1 MNDLTLVLAAAVL
14 TYGSRAAAT
23 AVLPTASGRVLEF
36 IDRLPAPLFAG
47 LAVFAL
53 VGSPASVPD
62 WPTMAAAIGAL
73 VAAPRRSLGLTLAV
87 GLAAYALVAWL
98 V

>member
-14 TYGSRAAAT
+14 TYASRAAAV
-23 AVLPTASGRVLEF
+23 ALLPQASGRVLEF

-53 VGSPASVPD
+53 MGSPAATPD
-62 WPTMAAAIGAL
+62 WPSAAAAAGAL
-73 VAAPRRSLGLTLAV
+73 VAAPKRSLGLTLAV